1 MTHHPQL
8 DNARDVA
15 AHLSD
20 RFASLSNDLVIC
32 VNGSVSEGFATPS
45 SDYDFLILTEQVPET
60 IAKGFHT
67 EIIQGKRVE
76 YRLISFA
83 TFRADIEK
91 LRSRF
96 RQGGQ
101 SWVDIDYG
109 HRLMR
114 GMPLVGEELYRNL
127 VAGSDIEALKE
138 AAIDCAYSTT
148 LGTFDDLLGA
158 TLAFD
163 TPISALFARRYMQS
177 CMDLLLAARGDTYM
191 REKWRALR
199 SRKMLGGDSPL
210 HMEYMQRELF
220 TGDSQR
226 DLERDVSATLEF
238 AHKLQLCSLIAM
250 DLPYAVAA
258 EHDEGHGDMF
268 VISAP
273 AFIVRLKRNFYIR
286 TRQTM
291 HGIDRSMAV
300 VFLGYHTPIASN
312 LVKTQMA
319 VQLGIAPSDVAR
331 MIDVL
336 RALELIRPFEGR

>member
-1 MTHHPQL
+1 M
-8 DNARDVA
+8 A
-15 AHLSD
+15 AYLSNK
-20 RFASLSNDLVIC
+20 FAHLSNDLVIC
-32 VNGSVSEGFATPS
+32 ANGSVSEGFATPS
-45 SDYDFLILTEQVPET
+45 SDYDFLILTEQAPET
-60 IAKGFHT
+60 ISKGFHT
-67 EIIQGKRVE
+67 DVIQGKRVE
-76 YRLISFA
+76 YRLISFT

-91 LRSRF
+91 LRARF

-101 SWVDIDYG
+101 SWFDIDYG

-114 GMPLVGEELYRNL
+114 GTPLVGEELYRNL
-127 VAGSDIEALKE
+127 VSDADIEALKE
-138 AAIDCAYSTT
+138 AAVDCAYSTT

-163 TPISALFARRYMQS
+163 TPISALFAKRYMQS
-177 CMDLLLAARGDTYM
+177 CMDLLLAVRGDTYM

-220 TGDSQR
+220 AGDSHR
-226 DLERDVSATLEF
+226 DLEQGVSATLEF
-238 AHKLQLCSLIAM
+238 AHKLQLCSLISL
-250 DLPYAVAA
+250 DLPFEVAA
-258 EHDEGHGDMF
+258 EHGEGHGDKF

-273 AFIVRLKRNFYIR
+273 AFVVRLKRSFYIR

-300 VFLGYHTPIASN
+300 VFLAYHTPIASN
-312 LVKTQMA
+312 LIKTQMA
-319 VQLGIAPSDVAR
+319 VQLGIAPSDVGK

-336 RALELIRPFEGR
+336 RTLELIIPFEGG